1 MSRTKHGKP
10 TGCPGTEAD
19 IAGRCGRGGPV
30 GRLSAV
36 MVEDLLD
43 LVFGREPVDVHAHEH
58 LTMLQPA
65 GEPLKVRVAVGRAG
79 KSPDKRADHRSRT

>member
-1 MSRTKHGKP
+1 
-10 TGCPGTEAD
+10 
-19 IAGRCGRGGPV
+19 
-30 GRLSAV
+30 